1 MKRWTRLGR
10 PLSECRLSLV
20 ACSVCLAPG
29 RGADPAVVTGTPVWR
44 SVPADAD
51 TSALMRLASGAED
64 ASAEG
69 ASAAN
74 LDRNLAMGLD
84 RLRES
89 QAAGAIGELASRALA
104 LCGPM
109 AATRRVVGAAARQAV
124 RLLREDGADAALLV
138 PT

>member
-1 MKRWTRLGR
+1 VKRWTRLSR
-10 PLSECRLSLV
+10 PLSECRLSLI
-20 ACSVCLAPG
+20 ACSVCLSPG
-29 RGADPAVVTGTPVWR
+29 SGADSAVVTGTPVWR

-51 TSALMRLASGAED
+51 TSALMRRA
-64 ASAEG
+64 ASADD

-84 RLRES
+84 RLREA
-89 QAAGAIGELASRALA
+89 QAAGAIGELAPRALA

-109 AATRRVVGAAARQAV
+109 AATRRAVDAAAKQAV
-124 RLLREDGADAALLV
+124 RLVRDDGVDAALLV

>member
-1 MKRWTRLGR
+1 VKRWTRLSR
-10 PLSECRLSLV
+10 PLSECRLSLI
-20 ACSVCLAPG
+20 ACSVCLSPG
-29 RGADPAVVTGTPVWR
+29 SGADPGVVTGTPVWR

-51 TSALMRLASGAED
+51 TSALMRRA
-64 ASAEG
+64 ASADD

-84 RLRES
+84 RLREA
-89 QAAGAIGELASRALA
+89 QAAGAIGELAPRALA

-109 AATRRVVGAAARQAV
+109 AATRRAVDAAAKQAV
-124 RLLREDGADAALLV
+124 RLVRDDGVDAALLV

>member
-1 MKRWTRLGR
+1 MKRWTRLSR
-10 PLSECRLSLV
+10 PLSECRLSLI

-29 RGADPAVVTGTPVWR
+29 RGADPGVATGTPVWR
-44 SVPADAD
+44 SVPADAE
-51 TSALMRLASGAED
+51 TSALTRRA
-64 ASAEG
+64 ASADD

-84 RLRES
+84 RLREA
-89 QAAGAIGELASRALA
+89 QAAGVIGELGLRALA
-104 LCGPM
+104 LGGPM
-109 AATRRVVGAAARQAV
+109 AATRRAIGAAAKQCA

>member
-1 MKRWTRLGR
+1 MKRWTRLSR

-20 ACSVCLAPG
+20 TCSVCLSPG
-29 RGADPAVVTGTPVWR
+29 RQADLGVETGTPVWR

-51 TSALMRLASGAED
+51 TAALMRRAADAED
-64 ASAEG
+64 T
-69 ASAAN
+69 SAAN

-84 RLRES
+84 RLREA
-89 QAAGAIGELASRALA
+89 QAAGVIGELASRALA

-109 AATRRVVGAAARQAV
+109 AATRRAVDAAARDAV